1 MWPTLGEFL
10 AEGFY
15 PIPPIPPPRPGSQT
29 TRATGIRQPSEQS
42 LDLIEATRGQH
53 ITIKTNFDIL
63 RPLQAALESRLDLDA
78 PVSGEIP
85 LQFARAA
92 ADSRNAA
99 VLEGPNLKDE
109 LKRAYDIVNNL
120 VRCTLGKDAVP
131 LGKWTVI
138 DDESEHQAHLA
149 FEAGQ
154 HGQTYVSGTPD
165 AACSVDMRRETPA
178 LALLEST
185 VTAMFSD
192 DRDLRRQKAELRSEE
207 GMVIYLSQA
216 SRKLR
221 TWNSSLCNG
230 TAQFWVNFMAQ
241 VSRAAAAG
249 QTDARSGRRC
259 TSTAPSA

>member
-1 MWPTLGEFL
+1 MWPTLREFL

-15 PIPPIPPPRPGSQT
+15 TIPPIPPPHPGSQT
-29 TRATGIRQPSEQS
+29 TRATGIRQPSAQS
-42 LDLIEATRGQH
+42 LDLIEATPGQH
-53 ITIKTNFDIL
+53 ITIKTNFDL
-63 RPLQAALESRLDLDA
+63 LQPLLAALESRLNLDA

-120 VRCTLGKDAVP
+120 VRCTLGKEAVTV
-131 LGKWTVI
+131 GKWTVV
-138 DDESEHQAHLA
+138 DNQMDPQAHLA
-149 FEAGQ
+149 FDHDHPG
-154 HGQTYVSGTPD
+154 GQTFVSGTPD
-165 AACSVDMRRETPA
+165 AVCSVDAWCETPPI
-178 LALLEST
+178 ALLESK

-192 DRDLRRQKAELRSEE
+192 DRDLRRQKATLRSDQ
-207 GMVIYLSQA
+207 GMIIYMSQA

-221 TWNSSLCNG
+221 TWNSNLRNG

-241 VSRAAAAG
+241 VSH
-249 QTDARSGRRC
+249 
-259 TSTAPSA
+259 PSSAD